1 MMMTAVCLLRVD
13 DYEIKAGSLTG
24 ILILAVISG
33 MLLSFFSTNT

>member
-1 MMMTAVCLLRVD
+1 MMITAVCLLRD